1 MFARLAQ
8 SNLVYYHWEI
18 TAERLKLLPQLSQLV
33 LMVTRHR
40 QLDAQSAAGK
50 WLDRIGPTLG
60 NAMTEVTQTAP
71 DELSFTRKAPGGLT
85 AVELT
90 ALANWLEAP
99 NFPGCDLRLPP
110 PQFRRAA
117 PEDSWQAAGKNPAA
131 SPPRRCRRIDM
142 LKLGVNIDHVA
153 TLREARYRGRG
164 FGEPDPVEAARIC
177 EAAGAHGITAH
188 LREDRRHIQDR
199 DVWKLR
205 EIVKTRLN
213 LEMANVPEI
222 VAIALKLKPDI
233 VCIVP
238 ERRLEVTTEGGLDVV
253 AHEKAMTETRK
264 KMNDAGI
271 EVSLFIAPDEK
282 QIEASA
288 RAGSQFIELHTGA
301 FAEEFFNA
309 NSSGRGKTRQSRI
322 ASSALHRPE
331 LQRLISGAK
340 QAHALGL
347 KVNAGH
353 GLNYENLPALFPRA
367 ASGGIEHR
375 PQHHQPRGVRRSGKS
390 RQGNAAR

>member
-1 MFARLAQ
+1 
-8 SNLVYYHWEI
+8 
-18 TAERLKLLPQLSQLV
+18 
-33 LMVTRHR
+33 
-40 QLDAQSAAGK
+40 
-50 WLDRIGPTLG
+50 
-60 NAMTEVTQTAP
+60 
-71 DELSFTRKAPGGLT
+71 
-85 AVELT
+85 
-90 ALANWLEAP
+90 
-99 NFPGCDLRLPP
+99 
-110 PQFRRAA
+110 
-117 PEDSWQAAGKNPAA
+117 
-131 SPPRRCRRIDM
+131 M

-164 FGEPDPVEAARIC
+164 FGEPDPVEAAKIC

-199 DVWKLR
+199 DIWKLR

-213 LEMANVPEI
+213 LEMANASEI
-222 VAIALKLKPDI
+222 ISIALKLKPEI

-253 AHEKAMTETRK
+253 ANEKSLTETRK

-288 RAGSQFIELHTGA
+288 RVGSQFIELHTGQ
-301 FAEEFFNA
+301 FVEHFSKE
-309 NSSGRGKTRQSRI
+309 SEREK
-322 ASSALHRPE
+322 E

-340 QAHALGL
+340 QANQLGL

-353 GLNYENLPALFPRA
+353 GLNYENLPALHRVPHLVELNIGHSIVSRA
-367 ASGGIEHR
+367 VFAGM
-375 PQHHQPRGVRRSGKS
+375 
-390 RQGNAAR
+390 AAAVKEMLTLMKNYCP